1 MMQYKA
7 VFEFFQ
13 KITSASLCKQ
23 THDIIIIPLTLVLL
37 NMENVVREG
46 KKLQKFE
53 YLEKEKS
60 FVDGIKSIFHSF
72 FERLSFDKKIKK

>member
-7 VFEFFQ
+7 VFGFFQ
-13 KITSASLCKQ
+13 KIASANLCKQ
-23 THDIIIIPLTLVLL
+23 IDDIIIPLPLVLL

-46 KKLQKFE
+46 KKLQKFK
-53 YLEKEKS
+53 YLENEKS
-60 FVDGIKSIFHSF
+60 FLDRIKSIFHSF